1 MKTISLA
8 FCLVAVLCSSCI
20 SGRMKKVSDDPL
32 TFRKHMAV
40 GHYVYY
46 FDYAEGDLP
55 GEPVVSCY
63 QHENSKLEREG
74 RITMKL
80 NGTTIQDSE
89 YSNFEIDGIARYP
102 DWRLT
107 YGGLPEDG
115 IVEII
120 ISGEVSE
127 VIRSRRVHYH
137 KSVK

>member
-1 MKTISLA
+1 MKIISLA

-32 TFRKHMAV
+32 TFRKHMSV
-40 GHYVYY
+40 GFYFYT

-55 GEPVVSCY
+55 GKPVVTCY
-63 QHENSKLEREG
+63 YDKNSKLEREG
-74 RITMKL
+74 RIIVKL

-89 YSNFEIDGIARYP
+89 YSNFGIGGSARYP

-107 YGGLPEDG
+107 HGGISEDG

-127 VIRSRRVHYH
+127 LIRSRRVHYL
-137 KSVK
+137 KCLK